1 MKIKSKLTGFAFTD
15 TSAWAIFEGRTY
27 PLLRAFLKP
36 LTIAAKDTTKVY
48 DRNAFTGGRVS
59 YSPSNVDPTQILG
72 TPVFADSSQGA
83 INAGKFPISISG
95 LYSTQQGYWISY
107 SPGVLTVQ
115 SKPLTITGA
124 VAQNKIYDGTVVAA
138 VTYDSLLG
146 RIPGDTVTVTLGTAS
161 FATKDTGTAK
171 TVTVSGYAMTGKDE
185 DNYELDALPT
195 GLTANITPKPLTITG
210 AAAVDRSYDG
220 TTTATILGASLA
232 GAIPG
237 DKVALVLGTATFAT
251 KDMGKAKPVTASGY
265 SITGEDAG
273 NYYPPIQPANL
284 SATIYP
290 KSIYITVTAS
300 DKVYD
305 GTVAAAVTYDS
316 LVGRI
321 PGDTVTVTLGT
332 ASFATKDT
340 GTAKTV
346 TVFGYSITG
355 TDADNY
361 VAWLPTGLTANITQK
376 AITVTADAKK
386 KSVGMIDPP
395 LTYTAPALFGTDAW
409 TGSLTRDAGDTE
421 GDYPIRLGT
430 LSAGGNYAITF
441 VGADLSIS
449 HTDGLVV
456 RPAMAPLSRDLAANI
471 RRAFA
476 PVATGKAQAKIGD
489 VTGGDD
495 ETRQVVDVVLPGAAS
510 VTVSIFD
517 NLGNA
522 VISWS
527 RDVSAMDVRQ
537 FASTGDGR
545 WILPV
550 SWNARAWDGS
560 AVPAGVYL
568 WKIVVVTEGGQK
580 LETVKKLGVR

>member
-1 MKIKSKLTGFAFTD
+1 
-15 TSAWAIFEGRTY
+15 
-27 PLLRAFLKP
+27 
-36 LTIAAKDTTKVY
+36 
-48 DRNAFTGGRVS
+48 
-59 YSPSNVDPTQILG
+59 
-72 TPVFADSSQGA
+72 
-83 INAGKFPISISG
+83 
-95 LYSTQQGYWISY
+95 
-107 SPGVLTVQ
+107 
-115 SKPLTITGA
+115 
-124 VAQNKIYDGTVVAA
+124 
-138 VTYDSLLG
+138 
-146 RIPGDTVTVTLGTAS
+146 
-161 FATKDTGTAK
+161 
-171 TVTVSGYAMTGKDE
+171 
-185 DNYELDALPT
+185 
-195 GLTANITPKPLTITG
+195 
-210 AAAVDRSYDG
+210 
-220 TTTATILGASLA
+220 
-232 GAIPG
+232 
-237 DKVALVLGTATFAT
+237 
-251 KDMGKAKPVTASGY
+251 VTAG
-265 SITGEDAG
+265 
-273 NYYPPIQPANL
+273 PA
-284 SATIYP
+284 Y
-290 KSIYITVTAS
+290 
-300 DKVYD
+300 
-305 GTVAAAVTYDS
+305 
-316 LVGRI
+316 
-321 PGDTVTVTLGT
+321 
-332 ASFATKDT
+332 FATKDT

-346 TVFGYSITG
+346 TVFCSFTG
-355 TDADNY
+355 KDAGNY
-361 VAWLPTGLTANITQK
+361 TTLLPTGLTANITQRP
-376 AITVTADAKK
+376 ISVTADAKK